1 MMPTRREFIGLL
13 AAGSAAF
20 VSGKVAAL
28 GQDAKTRR
36 PNILFLM
43 TDQHRA
49 DCLGCYGNSIIKTP
63 NFDRLAREGMRF
75 VHAYSSVPT
84 CTPARTGLLT
94 GLSPWHHGMLGY
106 GQVADRYPLELQ
118 RALHDAGYYTFAVGK
133 LHYFPQR
140 NLHGFDGALLDE
152 SGRVETEDFVDDY
165 RQWFKAEAPD
175 LDPDATGIGWN
186 NYRARAYVL
195 PEELHPTHWTG
206 ETAADFIRKY
216 NRPEP
221 FLLMVSFARP
231 HSPYDPPSR
240 FMRMYNEADMPLPYV
255 GKWAEKYAPVERRP
269 DYDIWHGDPGPAQV
283 RRSRRGYYGAVSFI
297 DEQIG
302 RIIRALE
309 KRGMLENTLILF
321 TSDHGDMTGD
331 HHFWRKAYPYES
343 SAGIPMLIRWP
354 RTMGMENHRGKELTQ
369 PVELRDVFPTFLD
382 AAGEAI
388 PQSLDGRSMLPLIR
402 GETEGWRP
410 YIDLEHDVCY
420 SGEIHWNALTDG
432 RWKYIYHAL
441 NGSQQLFDLKND
453 PGELND
459 LASDPGCARTLKA
472 WRHRLIE
479 HLSERGEEFVKDGD
493 LVPRPQRMLYSP
505 NYPKKA

>member
-20 VSGKVAAL
+20 ASGKVAAL
-28 GQDAKTRR
+28 GQDTKTRR

-84 CTPARTGLLT
+84 CTPARAGLLT

-106 GQVADRYPLELQ
+106 GQVAERYPLELQ

-152 SGRVETEDFVDDY
+152 SSRVSTEDFVDDY
-165 RQWFKAEAPD
+165 RQWFKAGAPD

-186 NYRARAYVL
+186 DYRARAYVL

-231 HSPYDPPSR
+231 HSPYEPPSR
-240 FMRMYNEADMPLPYV
+240 FMHIYNEDDMPLPHI

-388 PQSLDGRSMLPLIR
+388 PQSLDGKSMLSLIR
-402 GETEGWRP
+402 GKTEGWRP

-459 LASDPGCARTLKA
+459 LAADPSCARTLKA

-493 LVPRPQRMLYSP
+493 LIPRPQRMLYSP
-505 NYPKKA
+505 NYPK

>member
-1 MMPTRREFIGLL
+1 M
-13 AAGSAAF
+13 
-20 VSGKVAAL
+20 
-28 GQDAKTRR
+28 
-36 PNILFLM
+36 
-43 TDQHRA
+43 
-49 DCLGCYGNSIIKTP
+49 
-63 NFDRLAREGMRF
+63 
-75 VHAYSSVPT
+75 
-84 CTPARTGLLT
+84 
-94 GLSPWHHGMLGY
+94 
-106 GQVADRYPLELQ
+106 
-118 RALHDAGYYTFAVGK
+118 
-133 LHYFPQR
+133 
-140 NLHGFDGALLDE
+140 DE
-152 SGRVETEDFVDDY
+152 SSRVETEDFVDDY
-165 RQWFKAEAPD
+165 RQWFKAGAPD

-186 NYRARAYVL
+186 DYRARAYVL

-206 ETAADFIRKY
+206 ETAVDFIQKY

-240 FMRMYNEADMPLPYV
+240 FMRMYNEADMPLPYI

-302 RIIRALE
+302 RIIRVLE

-388 PQSLDGRSMLPLIR
+388 PQSLDGKSMLPLIR

-459 LASDPGCARTLKA
+459 LASDPSCARTLKA
-472 WRHRLIE
+472 WRHRLLE
-479 HLSERGEEFVKDGD
+479 HLFERGEQFVKDGD
-493 LVPRPQRMLYSP
+493 LIPRPRRMLYSP